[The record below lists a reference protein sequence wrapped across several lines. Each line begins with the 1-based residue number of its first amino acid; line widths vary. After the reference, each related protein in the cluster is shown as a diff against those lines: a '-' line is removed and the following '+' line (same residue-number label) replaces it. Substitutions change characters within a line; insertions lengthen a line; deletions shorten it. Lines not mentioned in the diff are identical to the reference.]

1 MATKAKSRR
10 ASSPSIDRQWQ
21 ARDDL
26 RVLQQAQEIQQNKAR
41 LARAKA
47 EAEAQ
52 MAALA
57 KTTKAVK

>member
-1 MATKAKSRR
+1 MATKAKSRK
-10 ASSPSIDRQWQ
+10 APSVSLDRQWQ
-21 ARDDL
+21 AREDL

-41 LARAKA
+41 LTRAKA

>member
-10 ASSPSIDRQWQ
+10 VSPVSIDRQWQ

>member
-1 MATKAKSRR
+1 MANKAKSRKV
-10 ASSPSIDRQWQ
+10 SSVSIDRQWQ

-26 RVLQQAQEIQQNKAR
+26 RVLQQAQELQQNRAR

-57 KTTKAVK
+57 KTAKAVK

>member
-1 MATKAKSRR
+1 MATKAKSRKVS
-10 ASSPSIDRQWQ
+10 ALSLDRQWQ

>member
-10 ASSPSIDRQWQ
+10 VSPVSIDRQWQ

-26 RVLQQAQEIQQNKAR
+26 WVLQQAQEIQQNKAR

>member
-1 MATKAKSRR
+1 MATKAKSRKV
-10 ASSPSIDRQWQ
+10 SSPILDRQWQ

-26 RVLQQAQEIQQNKAR
+26 RVLQQAQEIQQNRAR